1 MKGIDLEVLKSL
13 DLAVFGREDLGFQSD
28 ETQEGIL
35 GYDGRRLILNCCRQF
50 GKSTLAA
57 ITCLHRIVYFP
68 GSLVLLISASFRQ
81 SQELF
86 KKVAQFSSGL
96 INLPEKLTDNKLSM
110 DLKNGSRV
118 VSLPSKEGTL
128 RGYSNV
134 DLICMDEA
142 ARVDDSVYRALR
154 PMLAVSGG
162 KLILLSTPN
171 GKRGFFY
178 QEWKN
183 GTGWGKIKVTADKCD
198 RISEEFLREERR
210 SLGAYWYAQEY
221 DCVFQET
228 IGQLF
233 DYHTI
238 NKMFDRDVELLF
250 QEREESKECISTIW
264 E

>member
-1 MKGIDLEVLKSL
+1 MEVLKSL
-13 DLAVFGREDLGFQSD
+13 DLVTFTKEDLDFKPDRS
-28 ETQEGIL
+28 QEGIL
-35 GYDGRRLILNCCRQF
+35 RYDGRRLILNCCRQF

-57 ITCLHRIVYFP
+57 MKCVHQIVYFP
-68 GSLVLLISASFRQ
+68 KSLVLLISASFRQ

-86 KKVAQFSSGL
+86 KKVAQFSSTL

-118 VSLPSKEGTL
+118 ISLPSKEGTL

-210 SLGAYWYAQEY
+210 SLGEYWYAQEY

-228 IGQLF
+228 TGQLF
-233 DYHTI
+233 TFDVI
-238 NKMFDRDVELLF
+238 NKMFNRDIEPLF
-250 QEREESKECISTIW
+250 QAQEESKECISTLW

>member
-1 MKGIDLEVLKSL
+1 MRGIDLEVLKSL
-13 DLAVFGREDLGFQSD
+13 DLVVFAREDLSFQSD
-28 ETQEGIL
+28 ESQKGIL
-35 GYDGRRLILNCCRQF
+35 RYDGRRLILNCCRQF

-57 ITCLHRIVYFP
+57 MKCVHQIVYFP
-68 GSLVLLISASFRQ
+68 KSLVLLISASFRQ

-86 KKVAQFSSGL
+86 KKVAQFSSSL

-162 KLILLSTPN
+162 QLILLSTPN

-178 QEWKN
+178 EEWEN
-183 GTGWGKIKVTADKCD
+183 GTGWEKIKVTADKCD

-210 SLGAYWYAQEY
+210 SLGDYWFDQEY
-221 DCVFQET
+221 NCIFQET
-228 IGQLF
+228 VGQLF

-238 NKMFDRDVELLF
+238 NKMFNPDIEPLF
-250 QEREESKECISTIW
+250 QEREESKECISTLW